1 MAKEIERKFLV
12 ATDGWRQNADK
23 GIRLRQAYIVTMD
36 DRSLRV
42 RIHGNKRARLTVK
55 IGKSSLVRNEYEY
68 DLPIDDAREVLT
80 QAVGIV
86 IEKRRY
92 RVPYKG
98 FTWEVDVY
106 EGALEGLVVAE
117 VEMKRETDLPDLPA
131 WLGREITGDR
141 RYSNQSLAT
150 EGLLETQP

>member
-12 ATDGWRQNADK
+12 ASDGWRERADK
-23 GIRLRQAYIVTMD
+23 GIDLRQAYVVTMN

-42 RIHGNKRARLTVK
+42 RIHGDKWARLTIK
-55 IGKSSLVRNEYEY
+55 IGKSALVRNEYEY
-68 DLPIDDAREVLT
+68 DLPMEDAREMLT

-92 RVPYKG
+92 RVPHKG

-106 EGALEGLVVAE
+106 GGALKGLVVAE
-117 VEMKRETDLPDLPA
+117 VEMKRETDMPALPD
-131 WLGREITGDR
+131 WVGQEITGDR

-150 EGLLETQP
+150 EGLTEPQP

>member
-12 ATDGWRQNADK
+12 ATEGWRQHADK
-23 GIRLRQAYIVTMD
+23 GIKLRQAYIVTME
-36 DRSLRV
+36 DRSVRV
-42 RIHGNKRARLTVK
+42 RIHGNKWARLTIK

-68 DLPIDDAREVLT
+68 DLPMDDARELLT
-80 QAVGIV
+80 QAVGVV
-86 IEKRRY
+86 IEKRRF
-92 RVPYKG
+92 RVPHKG

-117 VEMKRETDLPDLPA
+117 VEMKRETDLPSLPA

-141 RYSNQSLAT
+141 RYSNQALAT
-150 EGLLETQP
+150 EGLLVTGS

>member
-23 GIRLRQAYIVTMD
+23 GIRLRQAYIVTMG

-42 RIHGNKRARLTVK
+42 RIHGNKRARLTIK

-68 DLPIDDAREVLT
+68 DLPIDDARELLT

>member
-12 ATDGWRQNADK
+12 ASDGWRAQADR
-23 GIRLRQAYIVTMD
+23 GTDLRQAYIVTMN

-42 RIHGNKRARLTVK
+42 RIHGDKWARVTIK
-55 IGKSSLVRNEYEY
+55 IGKSALVRDEYEF
-68 DLPIDDAREVLT
+68 DIPMDDARQMLT

-92 RVPYKG
+92 RVPHKG

-106 EGALEGLVVAE
+106 GGALKGLVVAE
-117 VEMKRETDLPDLPA
+117 VEMKRETDKPALPS
-131 WLGREITGDR
+131 WIGREITGDR

-150 EGLLETQP
+150 EGLLESQS